1 MFELFLIA
9 LWFLELYDHIFFFF
23 KTFLQIPE
31 GYKLLHFYY
40 KIKLRTSPNAQSF
53 GANSKDQKAYIKIRR
68 IGNTGDLKNER
79 PSMYFLPLAIL
90 PPLLRKRAFR
100 KYFAVSK
107 NIPLLKCIF
116 CQL

>member
-1 MFELFLIA
+1 MIT
-9 LWFLELYDHIFFFF
+9 FFF

-100 KYFAVSK
+100 KILCCFKKHPIA
-107 NIPLLKCIF
+107 
-116 CQL
+116 